1 MIDEKYYKGFEGEG
15 AYILYYVTKA
25 GEQEGLYIWEG
36 FLYALLAGCFYPD
49 YFSDGLVG
57 TWNISMDFPQKINN
71 IALAIKEL
79 KEFSIDKMKENYP
92 SMIEDMPMLQKD
104 ILELLEKA
112 QLEGLDVYI
121 DED

>member
-1 MIDEKYYKGFEGEG
+1 
-15 AYILYYVTKA
+15 
-25 GEQEGLYIWEG
+25 
-36 FLYALLAGCFYPD
+36 
-49 YFSDGLVG
+49 
-57 TWNISMDFPQKINN
+57 MDFPQKINN